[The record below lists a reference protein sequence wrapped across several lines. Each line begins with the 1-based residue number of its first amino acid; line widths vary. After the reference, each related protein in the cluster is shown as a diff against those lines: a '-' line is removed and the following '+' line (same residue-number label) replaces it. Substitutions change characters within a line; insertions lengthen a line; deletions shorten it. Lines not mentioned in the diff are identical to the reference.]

1 MFILVLLYLYFKPQL
16 VNKFMLILEFQLFMV
31 VLFVICLSILARR
44 TGGFVTLIFYVG
56 NIYVKVNI
64 RRLTKV
70 LDIPPSP

>member
-1 MFILVLLYLYFKPQL
+1 
-16 VNKFMLILEFQLFMV
+16 MV